1 MIVLLYCTVPS
12 LLYAETIKTTLQIS
26 AISLSTASIS
36 MQRDH
41 DQTHVKIPKGMPYE
55 VKINQGSVQ
64 YSDDGF
70 SVRLDGVRYEVT
82 LLTIVY

>member
-1 MIVLLYCTVPS
+1 MPS
-12 LLYAETIKTTLQIS
+12 LLYAETVKTTLQIS

-41 DQTHVKIPKGMPYE
+41 DQTHVKMPQGMPYE
-55 VKINQGSVQ
+55 VEINQGSMQ

-70 SVRLDGVRYEVT
+70 SVRLDDSRHEVT
-82 LLTIVY
+82 VLTIVY